1 MNITVRDCLKLPSLR
16 DAKVVAGH
24 AGLDQYVSYVDVL
37 EYAKVFAMADQLFL
51 NNGLIITAFTSVKDD
66 VEAQCNAIRR
76 LHEVGE
82 VGIILYYVGIYLPRV
97 DQRLIDVANELSFP
111 IIVMP
116 ENSYAL
122 RYNEVTEEIMLKL
135 FEERRKSTRF
145 VPNIL
150 RQISMMRERQRNIGG
165 ILRLLSDQCHYSFL
179 LLDQDGR
186 ECGMATWPMTI
197 DNGLL
202 NTIYEVVEN
211 RTDFP
216 QSLSWKD
223 CEYMVF
229 KNNIRTQLQEN
240 FHLFTIANAEAVE
253 ENNLLQAAEVLQS
266 SYDIWSNDLRR
277 PVLDDLVR
285 MVLNEQ
291 NGDIYRVAN
300 ALHFELQPIRIMWVI
315 SPLPSAKATYTS
327 SEGSKIKY
335 MIKEY
340 LQDSR
345 KTCIVDTFDNSV
357 VAFMNE
363 ATHLEFDKD
372 LGEGFVDLLQKNY
385 PHMVLLWCGGL
396 DSVQDARLIYILFE
410 EHFNTVCSIYP
421 RKKVFTQRDLSFA
434 CSCYD
439 AVHGDSATRDRLLS
453 VLKPLQGRRDTHDM
467 LETLAVYLID
477 TDKNTAKT
485 AKILHL
491 HESTVKYRL
500 NKIKQELGYDVSEMP
515 GTYNLYQALA
525 MTRLIADEYSGIL

>member
-1 MNITVRDCLKLPSLR
+1 MNITVRDCLKLSSLR

-211 RTDFP
+211 KTDFP

-223 CEYMVF
+223 CEYMIF
-229 KNNIRTQLQEN
+229 KN
-240 FHLFTIANAEAVE
+240 
-253 ENNLLQAAEVLQS
+253 
-266 SYDIWSNDLRR
+266 
-277 PVLDDLVR
+277 
-285 MVLNEQ
+285 
-291 NGDIYRVAN
+291 
-300 ALHFELQPIRIMWVI
+300 
-315 SPLPSAKATYTS
+315 K
-327 SEGSKIKY
+327 
-335 MIKEY
+335 KE
-340 LQDSR
+340 
-345 KTCIVDTFDNSV
+345 T
-357 VAFMNE
+357 
-363 ATHLEFDKD
+363 
-372 LGEGFVDLLQKNY
+372 
-385 PHMVLLWCGGL
+385 
-396 DSVQDARLIYILFE
+396 
-410 EHFNTVCSIYP
+410 
-421 RKKVFTQRDLSFA
+421 
-434 CSCYD
+434 
-439 AVHGDSATRDRLLS
+439 
-453 VLKPLQGRRDTHDM
+453 
-467 LETLAVYLID
+467 
-477 TDKNTAKT
+477 
-485 AKILHL
+485 
-491 HESTVKYRL
+491 
-500 NKIKQELGYDVSEMP
+500 
-515 GTYNLYQALA
+515 
-525 MTRLIADEYSGIL
+525 